1 MKKTITFTV
10 AALLGLTSLSHAASF
25 AAAVISYTPGT
36 SVGSYN
42 NASAVLG
49 QPSDIVGVGTGFP
62 GVFSPFNPHYQAT
75 ELTGLGSGG
84 ELTLQLANFVTVT
97 PGLLELGV
105 WSNVGLQD
113 ADYPNGTSVNPAAPF
128 SAPRSAR
135 VSVSADGQTWVALNG
150 GALITFSN
158 PGNFYLNA
166 GPQDATAPASPSY
179 ADFGKPFAG
188 TLSSF
193 DGKTYS
199 QILSTLD
206 GSAGGTWLDLDATGL
221 AKVGYVRFDNVP
233 SGEVLDLNAVS
244 INSAATGGA
253 VPEPGVCVLLFGSVA
268 AMLGSRRLRRP

>member
-1 MKKTITFTV
+1 MKIISSILAGIF
-10 AALLGLTSLSHAASF
+10 GLSLSSHAASF
-25 AAAVISYTPGT
+25 AAAVMSYTPGA

-42 NASAVLG
+42 ISSAVLG
-49 QPSDIVGVGTGFP
+49 QPGDNVGVGTIFP

-75 ELTGLGSGG
+75 ELTGLGAGG
-84 ELTLQLANFVTVT
+84 ELTLRLSNFVIVS
-97 PGLLELGV
+97 PGLLEIGV

-113 ADYPNGTSVNPAAPF
+113 ADYPNGTSLNPADTF
-128 SAPRSAR
+128 SPPRSAR

-150 GALITFSN
+150 GALVTFSN

-166 GPQDATAPASPSY
+166 GPQDANAPASPAY

-193 DGKTYS
+193 DGKTYP

-206 GSAGGTWLDLDATGL
+206 GSAGGTWLDLDGTGL
-221 AKVGYVRFDNVP
+221 AQVGYIRFDNVP
-233 SGEVLDLNAVS
+233 SGQVLDLNAVS

-253 VPEPGVCVLLFGSVA
+253 VPEPGSLVLLGA
-268 AMLGSRRLRRP
+268 ALGLLGVRRLRRV